1 MSREI
6 RWIAEIGMALVM
18 IAIGCLIVAGF
29 VTLVRQENACW
40 DSGYAMLVNYNGTAY
55 CLGRDGRPE
64 TALVSELVATQGRH

>member
-6 RWIAEIGMALVM
+6 RWMAEIGMALFV

-29 VTLVRQENACW
+29 VTLLRQEAACRAG
-40 DSGYAMLVNYNGTAY
+40 GYAMLVKYDGVAY

-64 TALVSELVATQGRH
+64 TALLSELLATQGRR